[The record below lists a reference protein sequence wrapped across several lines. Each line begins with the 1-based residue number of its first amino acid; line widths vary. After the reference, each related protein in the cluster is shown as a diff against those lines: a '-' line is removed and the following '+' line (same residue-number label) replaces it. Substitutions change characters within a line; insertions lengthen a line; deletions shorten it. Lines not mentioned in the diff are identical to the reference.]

1 MNPVAFPIN
10 ESFLHCR
17 HEKIQTWKCPNCMKN
32 LYQTQASTRQRS
44 MAHQAAQVL
53 VPTGL
58 FLCLI
63 GGSVHAVC
71 GITDKIRQVVR
82 ITTDQLIKAGWTY
95 PTLVSILSTVMLWL
109 LLSQNLWVLWMGN
122 AIKPCNM
129 PAKFNERVFESKKLR
144 TRTDA

>member
-44 MAHQAAQVL
+44 TAHQAAQVL
-53 VPTGL
+53 VPMGL

-95 PTLVSILSTVMLWL
+95 PALVSILSTVMLWL
-109 LLSQNLWVLWMGN
+109 LLCLRTSECFGWGMLSNLAICQQNLMKEYLSQKN
-122 AIKPCNM
+122 
-129 PAKFNERVFESKKLR
+129 
-144 TRTDA
+144 